1 MNTILL
7 FVAVGFLMIGVHQS
21 MHYGIGASYWIF
33 MIASALVFYVQFRKK
48 FVGVEKKGDVEKNPS
63 KTVGKK
69 KK

>member
-33 MIASALVFYVQFRKK
+33 MIASSLVFYVQFRKK
-48 FVGVEKKGDVEKNPS
+48 FVGVENKEKPKKA
-63 KTVGKK
+63 GKR
-69 KK
+69 